1 MPDQQSDSPMLEA
14 TSNPWRQHRRRR
26 NSQRDP
32 EPIFGAGVE
41 ERRSSRPSARHIWP
55 QSKLRGFTDVHK
67 ARLVCS
73 SCHLRIQKPLILL

>member
-1 MPDQQSDSPMLEA
+1 MPDQQSDSPMPEA
-14 TSNPWRQHRRRR
+14 TNPRRQHHRRR

-32 EPIFGAGVE
+32 KPIFGAGVE
-41 ERRSSRPSARHIWP
+41 ERRSSRPSAQRIWP